1 MTPQPQPDPYTLFL
15 AAIKKATSEIGENM
29 EGFVVAFSAKR
40 INHPDG
46 NDFPGIPD
54 EQLVTTFGS
63 GGPANVVN
71 QGYLEMAVNLLERFV
86 QNNRGNLHVGTQIM
100 VAKLLERYMVRER
113 QRKP

>member
-1 MTPQPQPDPYTLFL
+1 MPGPDPYSLFL
-15 AAIKKATSEIGENM
+15 GAVKKATSGIGENM

-46 NDFPGIPD
+46 GDFPGIPD

-63 GGPANVVN
+63 GGPPNVVN
-71 QGYLEMAVNLLERFV
+71 QAYLEMAVNLLEQFV
-86 QNNRGNLHVGTQIM
+86 ASNRGNLYVGAELM
-100 VAKLLERYMVRER
+100 KAKLLEKFMARER